1 MVSSSPSEE
10 IKMPPKEEAYKLLT
24 AWLRAIFCIYAVA
37 SVPWRLAFCPEFT
50 ISIVSFPGFVVID
63 LVSTIFLSYDVSN
76 AARRKIISSRQVL
89 PETVDLIKSSSFE
102 SQDKFHFDDSELYEQ
117 FDTIHSWS
125 NIIIHL
131 LATLPFEYASLF
143 LPDGREW
150 PNYLMTN
157 RLLRLIHL
165 PRFLNELSAL
175 LARRGYVK
183 NIGFRRTWLLFFTM
197 ALAGHLCGSVFYLI
211 GRREAIDGIE
221 MSWPELAGIYSVSLK
236 DEGLKLAMEKSA
248 AEAYISSLYWAYIT
262 MITTGFG
269 DIVPLHVNETI
280 WCIFSMFVG
289 VIITALT
296 IANLQLLVTNLDASR
311 LEFQRKIEKVKKFM
325 HYRKLPAYL
334 QDRILAFYDYQWTVL
349 KGADEQKV
357 RVYLLH
363 SSLLYKFSYKRHFE

>member
-1 MVSSSPSEE
+1 MKLFGWFNVKE
-10 IKMPPKEEAYKLLT
+10 IKMPSKEEGYKLLT
-24 AWLRAIFCIYAVA
+24 AWLRTIFCIYAVA
-37 SVPWRLAFCPEFT
+37 SISWRLAFCPEFT
-50 ISIVSFPGFVVID
+50 LSIVSFPGFIVID
-63 LVSTIFLSYDVSN
+63 LLSTIFFSYDVSN
-76 AARRKIISSRQVL
+76 AARQKIVSSRQVL
-89 PETVDLIKSSSFE
+89 PETVDLIKHSSSSSNE
-102 SQDKFHFDDSELYEQ
+102 NQEKFHFDDSELYEQ
-117 FDTIHSWS
+117 FQTNPSWW
-125 NIIIHL
+125 NIMIHL

-143 LPDGREW
+143 LPEGREW

-157 RLLRLIHL
+157 RLLHLLHL
-165 PRFLNELSAL
+165 PRYLNELSAL

-211 GRREAIDGIE
+211 GRREAINGIE
-221 MSWPELAGIYSVSLK
+221 MSWPEVAGIYSVNLTSEGFELK
-236 DEGLKLAMEKSA
+236 MEKSA

-269 DIVPLHVNETI
+269 DIVPLHINETI

-334 QDRILAFYDYQWTVL
+334 RDRILAFYDYQWMVL

-357 RVYLLH
+357 CCQLQYQLWL
-363 SSLLYKFSYKRHFE
+363 